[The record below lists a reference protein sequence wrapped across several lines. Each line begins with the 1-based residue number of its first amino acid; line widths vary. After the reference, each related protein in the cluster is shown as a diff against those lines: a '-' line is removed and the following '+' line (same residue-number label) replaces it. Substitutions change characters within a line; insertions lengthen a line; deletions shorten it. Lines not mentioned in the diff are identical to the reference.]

1 MEQEDE
7 QRQTGREVC
16 SKSAE
21 DQTPDFTV
29 EPFTRLISSSTR
41 GSRRELIVRTR
52 SDPCIFNVSIVSFV
66 FILEKIKANTL
77 DIFAL
82 SLFV

>member
-52 SDPCIFNVSIVSFV
+52 SDPCIFNVSIYFV
-66 FILEKIKANTL
+66 FILEKIKANSL
-77 DIFAL
+77 NIFSL

>member
-52 SDPCIFNVSIVSFV
+52 SDPCIFNVSIVYFV

-77 DIFAL
+77 DRFSL
-82 SLFV
+82 LLFV